1 MSLTCPVQ
9 PLGRIMNRFSKDI
22 DTIDNLLGDAMRM
35 FTSTLSNIVGA
46 IILIAIVL
54 PWFLIAVFAILTVYF
69 WAALF
74 YRMSA
79 RELKRRGTLSLFLLD
94 GCRGSDFGPPDSILR
109 SSLYS
114 HFSESLSGLGTI
126 RAYGESDRFL
136 EENQKRMDI
145 ENRYF
150 L

>member
-1 MSLTCPVQ
+1 
-9 PLGRIMNRFSKDI
+9 MNRFSKDI

-79 RELKRRGTLSLFLLD
+79 RELKRLGTVSNLLSGCRGVLILTRQTPSCVRLFTVTSPSLFLD
-94 GCRGSDFGPPDSILR
+94 WPPSARMENPIVSSRKIKSEWTLR
-109 SSLYS
+109 I
-114 HFSESLSGLGTI
+114 GMVCDTI
-126 RAYGESDRFL
+126 F
-136 EENQKRMDI
+136 QQ
-145 ENRYF
+145 
-150 L
+150 